1 MNRTELENYIL
12 NTYNARH
19 DYPWA
24 KFPDFEVFR
33 HPNNKWF
40 ALIMDLQKSKLGLSG
55 TEMISIVN
63 LKCSPLIMG
72 SLTAQKGIFPAY
84 HMNKEHWVTV
94 ALDGSVPDDE
104 LKMLIGISYDATS
117 PKMNSPKGPKTE

>member
-1 MNRTELENYIL
+1 
-12 NTYNARH
+12 
-19 DYPWA
+19 
-24 KFPDFEVFR
+24 
-33 HPNNKWF
+33 
-40 ALIMDLQKSKLGLSG
+40 MDLQKSKLGLSS

-84 HMNKEHWVTV
+84 HMNKEHWITA

-104 LKMLIGISYDATS
+104 LKMLVSLSYDATLPKIKS
-117 PKMNSPKGPKTE
+117 PKRPKVE